1 MKIFIAFDILIPQL
15 EMLPKEIF
23 EKDQMIYL
31 HRDTDYDAICD
42 TETLEASEMTK
53 GGIDS

>member
-1 MKIFIAFDILIPQL
+1 MKIFIAFDIWIPQL
-15 EMLPKEIF
+15 EMHPKEIF

-31 HRDTDYDAICD
+31 HRDTDYDAIID

-53 GGIDS
+53 EGNW

>member
-15 EMLPKEIF
+15 EMHPREIF

-53 GGIDS
+53 GGNW